1 MARPAA
7 RFRQLEQPVSTFPS
21 LGEGGY
27 IRVSFQRRERQA
39 RPRIP
44 GVGVVTASAIIASI
58 GDGHQFRNG
67 RKFAAS
73 R

>member
-1 MARPAA
+1 
-7 RFRQLEQPVSTFPS
+7 
-21 LGEGGY
+21 
-27 IRVSFQRRERQA
+27 
-39 RPRIP
+39 P